1 MPRATRVL
9 RAAER
14 RDTSAVDT
22 LILAHAQRQAQQG
35 FLFGVKGTCVELD
48 FAEPVRLRTDDA
60 LVLDD
65 GGLVEIVAEPEPLI
79 EARAADLPALARL
92 AWHLGDRHVPVQV
105 LERRLRLKSDPA
117 IETLLQSLGAKV
129 VAIDAPFEPE
139 GGAYDAA
146 VGDHGH
152 DHHHHDHGHDHHDHG
167 HAHGH
172 DHGHDHDHAHGH
184 GHHDH
189 GDHKHDHKHD

>member
-22 LILAHAQRQAQQG
+22 LILAHAQRQAQKG

-60 LVLDD
+60 LMLDN
-65 GGLVEIVAEPEPLI
+65 GGLVEIVAEPEALI

-105 LERRLRLKSDPA
+105 LERRLRLKPDPA
-117 IETLLQSLGAKV
+117 IETLLASLGAKV

-146 VGDHGH
+146 AGDHGH
-152 DHHHHDHGHDHHDHG
+152 DHRHHDHGHDHHHG
-167 HAHGH
+167 HDQHHHDHPH
-172 DHGHDHDHAHGH
+172 DHGHDHHDD
-184 GHHDH
+184 HDH
-189 GDHKHDHKHD
+189 HKHDHKHD

>member
-22 LILAHAQRQAQQG
+22 LILAHAQRQAQKG

-65 GGLVEIVAEPEPLI
+65 GGFVEIVAEPEPLI

-105 LERRLRLKSDPA
+105 LERRLRLKPDPA
-117 IETLLQSLGAKV
+117 IETLLQSLGAKL

-146 VGDHGH
+146 AGDHGH
-152 DHHHHDHGHDHHDHG
+152 DHHHHDHGHHHHDHG
-167 HAHGH
+167 HAHSH
-172 DHGHDHDHAHGH
+172 DHGHEHH
-184 GHHDH
+184 HHDH
-189 GDHKHDHKHD
+189 GHHKHDHKHD